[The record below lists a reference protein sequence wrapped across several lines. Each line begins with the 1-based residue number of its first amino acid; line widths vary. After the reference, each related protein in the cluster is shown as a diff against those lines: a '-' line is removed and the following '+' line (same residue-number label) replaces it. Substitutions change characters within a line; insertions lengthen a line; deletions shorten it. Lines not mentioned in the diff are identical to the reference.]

1 MDPYSLK
8 RDNRKKFQDKQRLKH
23 RHATPSDRKYRA
35 LNRQEKEGENSQSNE
50 DKDEEEV
57 ELEIPSNEARY
68 HEDITMAFGDAGEE
82 ERNSIAS
89 KRLRD
94 ILKEKAEQEKF
105 QDNLPQNES
114 SQARITTKGLQTMD
128 IADLNQLLGTK
139 NNTNLTPA
147 PRAAQRNHQLAT
159 LDKQQSVE
167 SRDNRKNKESAT
179 SNVPKDLIAAQD
191 FLDDLI

>member
-1 MDPYSLK
+1 MK